1 MTEQY
6 EDAPSWWEF
15 PMGMALLMR
24 WPVVGVVA
32 LFVALKVLT

>member
-1 MTEQY
+1 MNWDGFEPTPGQIAEGV
-6 EDAPSWWEF
+6 ARMLF
-15 PMGMALLMR
+15 